1 MISYSPGLRAEFFFS
16 FREARSSTPMM
27 AADRST
33 RSRRAILFFIVTL
46 GLPGLTTAATLEDSA
61 REFAQ
66 KIAASLPARESV
78 FFEIRNISSMRFEDA
93 YRIEQ
98 TLAAELQSRGF
109 RILSNVA
116 TLNVAVTLSEN
127 VKDFVWTAEILQGGT
142 SHAVLQVVSR
152 SAAAPRSQDAFP
164 LKLASERFWVGSER
178 PVDAAKMAA
187 PNGDQLVVV
196 LLAETL
202 VIQNGSKSIENR
214 IHIPAKLDA
223 YDQREPWGT
232 LSQNGNSVEIVQA
245 RRVCTATLETYALAE
260 CRDSDANLGSGGDG
274 PAQTG
279 GQNELVLTKCTKE
292 TTFLVTGTGDDTQT
306 DSLQV
311 LGTMKSSIKSNQV
324 NFSGP
329 VVALRGNSSGTPAR
343 AIVRNLQTGNYEGYL
358 LSISCA
364 Q

>member
-1 MISYSPGLRAEFFFS
+1 MIYYSPGLRAEFFFS

-33 RSRRAILFFIVTL
+33 RSFRAILFFVVTF
-46 GLPGLTTAATLEDSA
+46 GLPGLTAAATLEDSA

-98 TLAAELQSRGF
+98 ALTAELQNRGF
-109 RILSNVA
+109 RILSSVA
-116 TLNVAVTLSEN
+116 TFNVVVTLSEN
-127 VKDFVWTAEILQGGT
+127 VKDFVWTAEILHGGT
-142 SHAVLQVVSR
+142 SHAVLQVVSHSDAPSR
-152 SAAAPRSQDAFP
+152 SADAFP
-164 LKLASERFWVGSER
+164 LRLASEQFWVGSER
-178 PVDAAKMAA
+178 PTDAAKMAA